1 MDGRDHGADNPGSF
15 DVWHVQGAF
24 IGATR
29 SCRRQAHA
37 WNKESFMRRLLP
49 LKIALVSLAV
59 AACVTI
65 NVYFPAAAADKAAD
79 QFINDVTKGAT
90 GGGTNPPPQSY
101 LVPTKSA
108 EQNLFVA
115 AVGNVLDTLVPA
127 AQAQNAE
134 AALNVS
140 SPAVTRIK
148 QSMAARFG
156 DLEKF
161 FASGAVGLTKDGMID
176 VRDINAV
183 ALPDRATV
191 KRLVAEDNSDRG
203 QLYAEIAKASNHPEW
218 EADIRKSFANRW
230 VATGAK
236 PGWYYQGADG
246 SWKQK

>member
-1 MDGRDHGADNPGSF
+1 
-15 DVWHVQGAF
+15 
-24 IGATR
+24 
-29 SCRRQAHA
+29 
-37 WNKESFMRRLLP
+37 MRRVLP
-49 LKIALVSLAV
+49 LKIALVSLLI

-79 QFINDVTKGAT
+79 QFINDVTKGT
-90 GGGTNPPPQSY
+90 SGGGSSPPPQSY
-101 LVPTKSA
+101 FVKPA
-108 EQNLFVA
+108 QGDVFVA
-115 AVGNVLDTLVPA
+115 ALADSVGNVLNALVPA
-127 AQAQNAE
+127 ANAQDAD

-156 DLEKF
+156 ELEKF

-191 KRLVAEDNSDRG
+191 KRLVAEDNADRG
-203 QLYAEIAKASNHPEW
+203 QLYSEIAKASNHPEW
-218 EADIRKSFANRW
+218 EADIKKSFARRW

-236 PGWYYQGADG
+236 SGWYYQGDDG